1 MTDDLVQRL
10 NMVDATMHPMTL
22 VIVVR
27 EAASRIEQLTSGPGG
42 IMEMK
47 QTIADKEQE
56 IAKLEEELLEWK
68 ARAVSL
74 FNMVPGD
81 VTVGELKNAKD
92 AILKLLG
99 DK

>member
-1 MTDDLVQRL
+1 MIEPLKFTDLGSFAEFSTMEEMYRL
-10 NMVDATMHPMTL
+10 RQKVEKL
-22 VIVVR
+22 
-27 EAASRIEQLTSGPGG
+27 ESGPGG

-47 QTIADKEQE
+47 QTIANKEAE

-92 AILKLLG
+92 AILKELG
-99 DK
+99 NK